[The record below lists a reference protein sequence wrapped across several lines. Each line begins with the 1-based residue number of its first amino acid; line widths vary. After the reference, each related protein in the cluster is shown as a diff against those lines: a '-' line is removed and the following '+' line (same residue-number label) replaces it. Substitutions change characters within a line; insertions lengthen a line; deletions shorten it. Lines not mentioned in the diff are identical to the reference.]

1 MSAVAK
7 PASTDPKSTN
17 IAPAVVPDD
26 GLDARRARPGNDENC
41 IENKWVES
49 TQRYVRTQNISEYLN
64 HLTEIFKLN
73 YSK

>member
-7 PASTDPKSTN
+7 PASTPTTDPN
-17 IAPAVVPDD
+17 AVTDKE
-26 GLDARRARPGNDENC
+26 ARRARPDNDEKC
-41 IENKWVES
+41 VENKWVET
-49 TQRYVRTQNISEYLN
+49 TQWYVRTQNSSEYLN